1 MADYHLPF
9 HITGDQVITEIA
21 TRLGFKPLTIML
33 ASVPSPSVEKVMSV
47 ADRMFEKPP
56 DMLSVISEIQHLLR
70 ARDKWPGS

>member
-47 ADRMFEKPP
+47 AEISAPFASLAALTGDFEPRRQS
-56 DMLSVISEIQHLLR
+56 M
-70 ARDKWPGS
+70 A